1 MIGMSKSPLLARA
14 PDVVDSRPIRTFA
27 SAHHHLDS
35 AADMDTDKEQ
45 PLRDDTRLLGRVLGE
60 VISATRGEDVF
71 DIVEST
77 RQAAVGYRRAEA
89 IDREVNVR
97 ALDDKLH
104 ALPIERVLD
113 VVRAFSYF
121 SHLANIAEDIH
132 QNRRRRAHR
141 RAGSPPQPGSL
152 EGTLAALHAA
162 KVAPAMTHALLDRMQ
177 VSAVLTAHPT
187 EVQRQSILDC
197 ERQIA
202 QTLAL
207 HERAA
212 DDDER
217 NESERTLRRLVL
229 MLWQTAMLR
238 LSKLQVFDEIENGIQ
253 YFRLSFLR
261 VLPEVQVRA
270 EKLFGVDHKLK
281 PLIRVG
287 TWIGG
292 DRDGNPFVTAETMR
306 HAASRHARLLLAHY
320 LDELHRLGAELSLS
334 TRLVSVDD
342 AVLALADAAGDE
354 STHRHGEPYR
364 QALTGLYA
372 RVATL
377 YFEITG
383 SQPVREAHRTM
394 PAYRVP
400 SELIGDLQ
408 VLANSLH
415 NNGSGVLAE
424 TRLDPLIRAIEVFG
438 FHLAPI
444 DIRQNSDVHEE
455 TVAELLSV
463 AGVCADYLAL
473 DEDAR
478 VALLAAEL
486 SIARLLAT
494 PFATYSERTSTEL
507 AVFREAAA
515 TRTRL
520 GASAIENAI
529 ISKATSFSD
538 MLEVAVLLK
547 EAGLASGTEVNG
559 RAPHLDLAIIPLFE
573 TITDLE
579 AAPVI
584 MRAAL
589 SHPLYRQW
597 TKLRGDAQEV
607 MLGYSDSNK
616 DGGYLTANWALYRA
630 QQALTAVHREFGV
643 RLQLFHG
650 RGGTVGRGGGPSY
663 DAIRAQPPG
672 AVDGALRVTEQ
683 GEIIS
688 SKYAD
693 PELARRNLE
702 ILMAAVIESS
712 LLPVTVPAAQLEK
725 FEAVMAEL
733 SSRAL
738 RGYRELVYETEGF
751 ERYFRQTTPISEIAE
766 LNIGSRPASRT
777 KSTRIEDLRAIPWV
791 FSWSQARIM
800 LPGWYGVGMAIETWL
815 TEYPHE
821 LGTLKAMVR
830 DWPFFRS
837 VLANMSMVLAKTDL
851 AIAARYAQLATEPGL
866 RERIWPQIEAEWQR
880 CVGIVEKLTEAPLLA
895 DNPTLARSIRNR
907 FPYLDP
913 LNHLQVELL
922 RRYRAGDH
930 DERVK
935 RAIHLSIN
943 GLAAGLRNSG

>member
-1 MIGMSKSPLLARA
+1 MTEPN
-14 PDVVDSRPIRTFA
+14 
-27 SAHHHLDS
+27 
-35 AADMDTDKEQ
+35 ADIDNEKEQ
-45 PLRDDTRLLGRVLGE
+45 PLREDTRLLGRLLGE
-60 VISATRGEDVF
+60 VISATRGDEVF
-71 DIVEST
+71 EIVETT
-77 RQAAVGYRRAEA
+77 RQAAVGYRRAEP
-89 IDREVNVR
+89 IDREVNVQ
-97 ALDDKLH
+97 ALDAHLH

-152 EGTLAALHAA
+152 DATLAALDAA
-162 KVAPAMTHALLDRMQ
+162 KVSPATTHALLERMQ

-202 QTLAL
+202 NTLAA
-207 HERAA
+207 HEHAV

-217 NESERTLRRLVL
+217 AEHERTLRRLVL

-238 LSKLQVFDEIENGIQ
+238 LSKLQVIDEIENGIQ

-261 VLPEVQVRA
+261 ELPAVQLRA
-270 EKLFGVDHKLK
+270 EKLFRVDRPLD
-281 PLIRVG
+281 PLIRIG

-306 HAASRHARLLLAHY
+306 HAAARHARLVLTHY

-334 TRLVSVDD
+334 TRLVTVDD
-342 AVLALADAAGDE
+342 AVMKLAEAAGDE
-354 STHRHGEPYR
+354 STHRQGEPYR
-364 QALTGLYA
+364 QALTGVYA
-372 RVATL
+372 RVAAL
-377 YFEITG
+377 FVELTG
-383 SQPVREAHRTM
+383 AHPVREPHRRLA
-394 PAYRVP
+394 PYSKP
-400 SELIGDLQ
+400 DQLIADLRI
-408 VLANSLH
+408 LSTSLH
-415 NNGSGVLAE
+415 GNGSGVLAE

-438 FHLAPI
+438 LHLAPI
-444 DIRQNSDVHEE
+444 DMRQNSDVHEE
-455 TVAELLSV
+455 TVAELLAT
-463 AGVCADYLAL
+463 AGVCADYRAL

-478 VALLAAEL
+478 VNLLIGEL
-486 SIARLLAT
+486 GIARLLAT
-494 PFATYSERTSTEL
+494 PFADYSERTKSEL
-507 AVFREAAA
+507 GVFGEAAA
-515 TRTRL
+515 VRARL
-520 GASAIENAI
+520 GPEAIENAI
-529 ISKATSFSD
+529 ISKAQSFSD
-538 MLEVAVLLK
+538 LLEVAVLLK
-547 EAGLASGTEVNG
+547 EAGLAAGAGIGDDAGADVRAAAAANTRGGPAKRASP
-559 RAPHLDLAIIPLFE
+559 APHLDVAIIPLFE

-584 MRAAL
+584 MRTAL
-589 SHPLYRQW
+589 SHPLYRRW
-597 TKLRGDAQEV
+597 ITLRGDAQEV

-630 QQALTAVHREFGV
+630 QQALTVVHREFGV

-672 AVDGALRVTEQ
+672 AVDGVLRVTEQ

-712 LLPVTVPAAQLEK
+712 LLPLTVPPSQLQK
-725 FEAVMAEL
+725 FEAVMSEL
-733 SSRAL
+733 SPLAHRA
-738 RGYRELVYETEGF
+738 YRELVYDTEGF

-800 LPGWYGVGMAIETWL
+800 LPGWYGVGAAIETWL
-815 TEYPHE
+815 ERNPGE
-821 LGTLKAMVR
+821 LDTLKAMVR
-830 DWPFFRS
+830 DWPFFRA

-851 AIAARYAQLATEPGL
+851 AIGARYATLATEPGL
-866 RERIWPQIEAEWQR
+866 RERIWPKIDAEWQR
-880 CVGIVEKLTEAPLLA
+880 CVRVVEKLTDASILA

>member
-1 MIGMSKSPLLARA
+1 MEA
-14 PDVVDSRPIRTFA
+14 
-27 SAHHHLDS
+27 
-35 AADMDTDKEQ
+35 DKEA
-45 PLRDDTRLLGRVLGE
+45 PLREDTRLLGRVLGE
-60 VISATRGEDVF
+60 VIAATRGADVF

-77 RQAAVGYRRAEA
+77 RQSAVGYRRAEA

-97 ALDDKLH
+97 ALDAQLH

-121 SHLANIAEDIH
+121 SHLSNIAEDVH

-141 RAGSPPQPGSL
+141 RAGSRPRPGSL
-152 EGTLAALHAA
+152 DATLLALSKAN
-162 KVAPAMTHALLDRMQ
+162 VAPETTHALLDRMQ
-177 VSAVLTAHPT
+177 VGAVLTAHPT

-202 QTLAL
+202 RTLTQR
-207 HERAA
+207 ERAQ
-212 DDDER
+212 DDEER
-217 NESERTLRRLVL
+217 EECERTLRRLVL

-238 LSKLQVFDEIENGIQ
+238 LSKLKVIDEIENGLQ
-253 YFRLSFLR
+253 YFRLSFLTEI
-261 VLPEVQVRA
+261 PAVQVRA
-270 EKLFGVDHKLK
+270 EKLFGVDHPLK

-292 DRDGNPFVTAETMR
+292 DRDGNPFVAAETMR
-306 HAASRHARLLLAHY
+306 HAAARHARVVLTHY
-320 LDELHRLGAELSLS
+320 LEELHRLGAELSLS
-334 TRLVSVDD
+334 TRLVDVDD
-342 AVLALADAAGDE
+342 AVLALADAAHDD
-354 STHRHGEPYR
+354 STHRQGEPYR
-364 QALTGLYA
+364 QALTGMYA
-372 RVATL
+372 RVAAVYTEL
-377 YFEITG
+377 TG
-383 SQPVREAHRTM
+383 LHPVREAHHAL
-394 PAYRVP
+394 PAYTTP
-400 SELIGDLQ
+400 QQLMDDLQ
-408 VLANSLH
+408 TLSKSLH
-415 NNGSGVLAE
+415 AHGSGVLAE
-424 TRLDPLIRAIEVFG
+424 TRLDLLIRAIDVFG

-444 DIRQNSDVHEE
+444 DMRQNSDIHEE

-463 AGVCADYLAL
+463 AGVCANYLDL

-478 VALLAAEL
+478 VALLVGEL
-486 SIARLLAT
+486 SIFRLLAT
-494 PFATYSERTSTEL
+494 PFAQYSERTQSEL
-507 AVFREAAA
+507 GVFREAA
-515 TRTRL
+515 TIRSRL
-520 GASAIENAI
+520 GNAAIENAI
-529 ISKATSFSD
+529 ISKAQSFSD
-538 MLEVAVLLK
+538 MLEVALLMK
-547 EAGLASGTEVNG
+547 EAGLAAGDARG
-559 RAPHLDLAIIPLFE
+559 PHLDLAIIPLFE

-579 AAPVI
+579 AAPTI
-584 MRAAL
+584 MRTAL
-589 SHPLYRQW
+589 AHPLYRQW
-597 TKLRGDAQEV
+597 TAQRADAQEV

-630 QQALTAVHREFGV
+630 QQALTVVHREAGV
-643 RLQLFHG
+643 RMQLFHG

-672 AVDGALRVTEQ
+672 AVDGVLRVTEQ

-693 PELARRNLE
+693 PEQARRNLE

-712 LLPVTVPAAQLEK
+712 LLPLKVPPSQLEK
-725 FEAVMAEL
+725 FESVMTEL
-733 SSRAL
+733 SSLAL
-738 RGYRELVYETEGF
+738 DAYRDLVYETEGF
-751 ERYFRQTTPISEIAE
+751 ERYFRMTTPISEIAE

-791 FSWSQARIM
+791 FSWSQCRIM
-800 LPGWYGVGMAIETWL
+800 LPGWYGVGTAIETWL
-815 TEYPHE
+815 AKHPGEIE
-821 LGTLKAMVR
+821 TLQAMVR
-830 DWPFFRS
+830 DWPFFRV

-851 AIAARYAQLATEPGL
+851 AIAARYAMLATEPGL
-866 RERIWPQIEAEWQR
+866 RERIWPRIEAEWQR
-880 CVGIVEKLTEAPLLA
+880 CMDIVEMLTGAPVLA